1 MHKNIKNLL
10 EIKDKVKH
18 KLGPNNTPYIIA
30 VSKTF
35 KIDDIM
41 PLIDMDI
48 LILVKTVQ
56 EAVNKMVRCKKYL

>member
-18 KLGPNNTPYIIA
+18 KQSNNKFPNIIA

-41 PLIDMDI
+41 PLIDMVI
-48 LILVKTVQ
+48 LILVKI
-56 EAVNKMVRCKKYL
+56 KYRSCE